1 MLYMLDTNIL
11 SYLLEGDDS
20 IRSRLFSVLPGN
32 SVELPETVYY
42 EVQQGLF
49 YRNSRNKQARFDAFC
64 ESFPIRSMT
73 KTTLICAARIYAD
86 LRERGQLIEDSD
98 IFIGATAF
106 ANNATLVT
114 NNVEHL
120 GRIEGLKIENWTC

>member
-1 MLYMLDTNIL
+1 
-11 SYLLEGDDS
+11 
-20 IRSRLFSVLPGN
+20 
-32 SVELPETVYY
+32 
-42 EVQQGLF
+42 
-49 YRNSRNKQARFDAFC
+49 
-64 ESFPIRSMT
+64 MT